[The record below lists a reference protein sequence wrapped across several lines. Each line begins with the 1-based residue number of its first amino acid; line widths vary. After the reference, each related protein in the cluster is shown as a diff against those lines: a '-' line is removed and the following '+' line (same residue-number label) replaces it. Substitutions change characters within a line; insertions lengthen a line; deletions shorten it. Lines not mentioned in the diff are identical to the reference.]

1 MVVMS
6 LVVGATCLIAGGGY
20 LVYLLRDVG
29 DALSPRTPLGSKPVS
44 PRQTPGIPVALALV
58 GALMVVVSRAP
69 AFDRGTPLGR
79 LSQVVQT
86 SLMIAAVGLLSLFVV
101 GLVTG
106 WRRLQARLSLLLDY
120 RRSQWGEY
128 VSKASD
134 IKTRVILM
142 ESDID
147 TLLRYPALAD
157 TSLPAIGAFWE
168 SFSTMNQADS
178 SFPEKEMR
186 TLERLEVASLDYPY
200 KVAECARLLE
210 EAYACARRVGQ
221 DVLGAKE
228 RQTLDKVRQML
239 NLVRDGGASEN
250 ERVVAY
256 RRASRLLEDLA
267 GKDVPNRLPDML
279 TSALQ
284 SATPILIQARTWER

>member
-1 MVVMS
+1 MVVT
-6 LVVGATCLIAGGGY
+6 LVMGALCLVAGGGY

-29 DALSPRTPLGSKPVS
+29 DALNPRTPLGSKPVS
-44 PRQTPGIPVALALV
+44 PRQTPGIPVALTLV
-58 GALMVVVSRAP
+58 GALMVVVSRVP
-69 AFDRGTPLGR
+69 AFEQGTPLGR

-106 WRRLQARLSLLLDY
+106 WRRLKARLSILLDY
-120 RRSQWGEY
+120 RRSQWDEF
-128 VSKASD
+128 VSRASD
-134 IKTRVILM
+134 IKTKVILM

-168 SFSTMNQADS
+168 SFSAMNQADS
-178 SFPEKEMR
+178 SFPEAQMR

-200 KVAECARLLE
+200 RVAECARLLE

-221 DVLGAKE
+221 DVLGAEE
-228 RQTLDKVRQML
+228 RRTLDKVSQML
-239 NLVRDGGASEN
+239 DLVRDRGASEN

-256 RRASRLLEDLA
+256 RRASRLLEGLA
-267 GKDVPNRLPDML
+267 GKDVPGRLPDML
-279 TSALQ
+279 TSALE
-284 SATPILIQARTWER
+284 SATPILIQARTWKP

>member
-1 MVVMS
+1 MS

-221 DVLGAKE
+221 DVLGTE
-228 RQTLDKVRQML
+228 ELRTLDKVIQML
-239 NLVRDGGASEN
+239 DLVRDRGASEN

-256 RRASRLLEDLA
+256 RRASRLLEGLA
-267 GKDVPNRLPDML
+267 GKDVPGRLPDML
-279 TSALQ
+279 ASALE